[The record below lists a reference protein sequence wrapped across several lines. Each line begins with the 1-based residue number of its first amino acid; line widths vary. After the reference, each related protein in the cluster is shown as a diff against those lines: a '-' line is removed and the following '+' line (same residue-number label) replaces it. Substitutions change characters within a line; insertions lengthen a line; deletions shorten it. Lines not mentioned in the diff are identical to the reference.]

1 MLRLVYPSVRR
12 LHREL
17 AQERRHN
24 KALQA
29 TCVDLRNHQER
40 CASDVRYLREQ
51 LWQLES
57 ENHRAFA
64 LVTQLRKQ
72 LASMGTASPQ
82 RKRDGHGRF
91 V

>member
-1 MLRLVYPSVRR
+1 MLRLVFPSVRR
-12 LHREL
+12 LYREL
-17 AQERRHN
+17 SQERRRN
-24 KALQA
+24 RALQE
-29 TCVDLRNHQER
+29 TCADLRAYQQR
-40 CASDVRYLREQ
+40 CASDGRYLREQ

-72 LASMGTASPQ
+72 LASMSTASPQ
-82 RKRDGHGRF
+82 RKHDERGRF